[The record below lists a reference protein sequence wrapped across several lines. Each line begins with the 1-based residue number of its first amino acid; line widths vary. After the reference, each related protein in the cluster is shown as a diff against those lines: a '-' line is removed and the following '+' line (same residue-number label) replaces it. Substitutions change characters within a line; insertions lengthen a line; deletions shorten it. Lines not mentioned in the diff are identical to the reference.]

1 MNGPDDA
8 QSGPS
13 GLDDI
18 FREWDE
24 LSDEEGA
31 EHESSESLRPEPT
44 TEPQSGPAPDAGPS
58 SGPEVGAG
66 REFATGS
73 ESVIGPE
80 DAWGDE
86 HELPIVPITD
96 APAGEES
103 ELPAD
108 FHEQLTG
115 RKRRRNGKRR
125 RRRAKAAADEVIGA
139 LIDGPDE
146 SEPGVDEVQ
155 PDTGTDD
162 EGDDDPLDFLRLDVP
177 DDGSPEPEA
186 TFAGGDETRGQRQK
200 RRRAERK
207 ADREALRDAKTS
219 DRVLRR
225 QAKKLKAPKEI
236 KDPSKGKKT
245 RRVKVAKKSE
255 GKTKLSRAD
264 RKQRRIRRRAAERFA
279 PPKGNKKATV
289 LVVDGSHVTILVMRN
304 GRVLGVTEQ
313 SYDNADIAVAAATK
327 HRGNRLVWCNAAG
340 MRSMPNRGRH
350 ADELAN
356 VPTFVANL
364 REANA
369 LMAAF
374 VHYPDQK
381 LMTPLS
387 MEPVPP
393 PHRPNALSVPN
404 EWAEHRLFQ
413 RHQGRAVTSGQC
425 HGPDA
430 GVWLRLGHYA
440 TELTHVLE
448 GGYSLA
454 WGPMPPLEFP
464 PPVPGGE
471 RPDYGSGVDALTKAC
486 AAKSQE
492 AGVDQYIK
500 AVVEFVDG
508 RMQQWGSTAGVI
520 DVVWV
525 HGPGVSTPGLLD
537 ALRHKLKVRVV
548 RPPVDV
554 APSVLDVDQAVC
566 ALHAWSH
573 KPLKDPRKIIA
584 KARRGRQ
591 MQLLRRVFYAAM
603 GVMLLVS
610 LAAWQGRGRHL
621 RLEAAQARIDQANSD
636 LAAAQSAAPPDVAFG
651 ISGALEWL
659 GCPLTAAEISAGTIG
674 EGPSVVAAPFGYDPS
689 QWPEGWDAVIDAAA
703 VATDSAQA
711 LSRHVAVGRV
721 ALTQEIAGAQR
732 VAASF
737 RDGDIADESGD
748 GLHDEIDAAFLA
760 AGLDPGVWRVF
771 AWAHLHFSGQQ
782 FYVPPRT
789 TQMCASATPDLLWKA
804 QNEPLLPVM
813 FVRQMQ
819 TYPGWG
825 ITEPGRERA
834 TAVSLSQEHT
844 AVSIDDFSVFTAWI
858 VHRQE
863 ISEVLQPLL
872 FHLWGEDG
880 AVRIAEPL
888 TRQCRTGLHPATGQ
902 PLDLC
907 GSSTSVVMGPRHLV
921 LSEDQEGA
929 Q

>member
-1 MNGPDDA
+1 MSYPDDA
-8 QSGPS
+8 RSEPS

-24 LSDEEGA
+24 LADEEVA
-31 EHESSESLRPEPT
+31 ADQEPSELPESTAS
-44 TEPQSGPAPDAGPS
+44 EPQEPLA
-58 SGPEVGAG
+58 
-66 REFATGS
+66 GS
-73 ESVIGPE
+73 EIDPE
-80 DAWGDE
+80 LEAEPPVALDPEATWDDD
-86 HELPIVPITD
+86 HELPIVPITESTTGAESG
-96 APAGEES
+96 APAE
-103 ELPAD
+103 
-108 FHEQLTG
+108 FHESLTG
-115 RKRRRNGKRR
+115 RKRRRGGKRWR
-125 RRRAKAAADEVIGA
+125 RKSKISADEAIGA
-139 LIDGPDE
+139 PIDEFDQN
-146 SEPGVDEVQ
+146 EPGIDDEQ
-155 PDTGTDD
+155 PEPGTGTDADD
-162 EGDDDPLDFLRLDVP
+162 EPLDFLRLNPP
-177 DDGSPEPEA
+177 DDKPPEPEE
-186 TFAGGDETRGQRQK
+186 TFAGGDETRDQRQK
-200 RRRAERK
+200 RKRAERK
-207 ADREALRDAKTS
+207 ADRQALRDAKTS

-225 QAKKLKAPKEI
+225 QAKKLKAPKET
-236 KDPSKGKKT
+236 KDPSKGYKA
-245 RRVKVAKKSE
+245 RRVKIAKTKRD
-255 GKTKLSRAD
+255 KTKLSRAEL
-264 RKQRRIRRRAAERFA
+264 KQRRIRRKAAERFA

-304 GRVLGVTEQ
+304 GRVLGVTER

-327 HRGNRLVWCNAAG
+327 HRANRLVWCNAAG
-340 MRSMPNRGRH
+340 MRSMPNRGRYGDEM
-350 ADELAN
+350 AD
-356 VPTFVANL
+356 VPTFVQDL

-430 GVWLRLGHYA
+430 GVWLRLGYYA

-464 PPVPGGE
+464 PPGPGGE
-471 RPDYGSGVDALTKAC
+471 KPDYGSGVDALTKAC
-486 AAKSQE
+486 AAKSRE
-492 AGVDQYIK
+492 AGIAQYTK
-500 AVVEFVDG
+500 AVVDFVDG

-537 ALRHKLKVRVV
+537 ALSHKLKVRVV
-548 RPPVDV
+548 RPHVDI
-554 APSVLDVDQAVC
+554 APSVVEVDQAVC
-566 ALHAWSH
+566 ALNAWSH
-573 KPLKDPRKIIA
+573 KPLKDPRKVIT

-591 MQLLRRVFYAAM
+591 MQILRRFLYGAM
-603 GVMLLVS
+603 AVMLLVS

-651 ISGALEWL
+651 ISGALEWM
-659 GCPLTAAEISAGTIG
+659 GCPFTAAELGAGATG
-674 EGPSVVAAPFGYDPS
+674 TGPSVVAAPIGYDPS
-689 QWPEGWDAVIDAAA
+689 EWPDGWEAVIDAAS
-703 VATDSAQA
+703 VATDSAEA
-711 LSRHVAVGRV
+711 LSRHVAVGRI
-721 ALTQEIAGAQR
+721 ALTREIAGAQR
-732 VAASF
+732 IAASF
-737 RDGDIADESGD
+737 RDGEIVDETGD
-748 GLHDEIDAAFLA
+748 GPHDEIDTAFLA

-771 AWAHLHFSGQQ
+771 AWAHLHFSGEQ

-804 QNEPLLPVM
+804 QNEPLVPVM
-813 FVRQMQ
+813 FARQMQ
-819 TYPGWG
+819 TYPEWG
-825 ITEPGRERA
+825 ITAPGQDLA
-834 TAVSLSQEHT
+834 TTVSLSQEHT
-844 AVSIDDFSVFTAWI
+844 TYNIDDFSVFTAWI
-858 VHRQE
+858 VHRQD
-863 ISEVLQPLL
+863 ISEVLQPLA

-880 AVRIAEPL
+880 AVRITEPL
-888 TRQCRTGLHPATGQ
+888 MRQCRTGLHPATGN

-907 GSSTSVVMGPRHLV
+907 GSSTSIVIGPRNLV
-921 LSEDQEGA
+921 EPEDQGSA